1 VDRVASCTGVLLGLA
16 AGDALGLPR
25 EGLSRRRAARLHG
38 PPPLWF
44 RPPGLHALGR
54 GLTSDDTEHACMTAQ
69 SLIASGGGPELF
81 ARSFAWRLRLWLFGA
96 PDGRATIRACVKL
109 CLGFPPGR
117 SGVFSAGN
125 GPAMRAP
132 VLGVYEP
139 HDIERLKALVRA
151 STRLTHT
158 DPRAEEGA
166 LAVALAAAYGSQR
179 GAEGVR
185 RGDEFLAFLRPH
197 VHGDELIGRLRRAEE
212 FLARGASVAEFAD
225 ALGLADGVTG
235 YIVHTVPVA
244 LYAWL
249 RFPEDFRAAVES
261 VVVLGGDTD
270 TTGAIV
276 GGLSGATLGP
286 GAIPREWLD
295 GLREWPR
302 TVAWLRGLGEALA
315 AAKPGA
321 PATPP
326 RLCWPAL
333 ALRNL
338 FFLGVV
344 LLHGFRRLLPPY

>member
-16 AGDALGLPR
+16 AGDAIGLPR
-25 EGLSRRRAARLHG
+25 ERLSRRRADRLQG
-38 PPPLWF
+38 GTPLRHRF
-44 RPPGLHALGR
+44 ICGR

-69 SLIASGGGPELF
+69 SLMASGGEPELF
-81 ARSFAWRLRLWLFGA
+81 ARSLAWRLRFWFLGLPAGLGW
-96 PDGRATIRACVKL
+96 ATLRACGKL
-109 CLGFPPGR
+109 CVGFSPER

-132 VLGVYEP
+132 VLGVYESQ
-139 HDIERLKALVRA
+139 DLDRLKALVRA
-151 STRLTHT
+151 STQLTHT
-158 DPRAEEGA
+158 DPRAEAGA
-166 LAVALAAAYGSQR
+166 LAVALAAAYGTR
-179 GAEGVR
+179 EGPAGVR
-185 RGDEFLAFLRPH
+185 DAERFFAALRPH
-197 VHGDELIGRLRRAEE
+197 LRDDELLGHLRRAEE
-212 FLARGASVAEFAD
+212 FLARGASVAEFVD
-225 ALGLADGVTG
+225 ALGLKDGVTG
-235 YIVHTVPVA
+235 YIHHTVPVA

-249 RFPEDFRAAVES
+249 RLPEDFRAAVES

-321 PATPP
+321 PVRLP
-326 RLCWPAL
+326 RLFWPAL
-333 ALRNL
+333 ELRNL
-338 FFLGVV
+338 LFLGVV

>member
-1 VDRVASCTGVLLGLA
+1 MDRVASCTGVLLGLA
-16 AGDALGLPR
+16 AGDAVGLPR
-25 EGLSRRRAARLHG
+25 EGLSRRRANRLQG
-38 PPPLWF
+38 GAPLRHRF
-44 RPPGLHALGR
+44 ICGR

-69 SLIASGGGPELF
+69 SLIASGGEPELF
-81 ARSFAWRLRLWLFGA
+81 ARSLAWRLRFWLLGL
-96 PDGRATIRACVKL
+96 PGGVGWATLRACAKL
-109 CLGFPPGR
+109 WMGFSPER

-139 HDIERLKALVRA
+139 HDTERLKALVRA

-166 LAVALAAAYGSQR
+166 LAVALAASYATR
-179 GAEGVR
+179 EGADGANHPDR
-185 RGDEFLAFLRPH
+185 FFAFLRSH
-197 VHGDELIGRLRRAEE
+197 LRDDELLGHLRRAEE

-235 YIVHTVPVA
+235 YIFHTVPVA

-261 VVVLGGDTD
+261 VVVFGGDTD

-276 GGLSGATLGP
+276 GELSGATLGP

-295 GLREWPR
+295 GIREWPR
-302 TVAWLRGLGEALA
+302 TVAWLRGLGGALA

-321 PATPP
+321 PVTPP
-326 RLCWPAL
+326 SLCWPAL
-333 ALRNL
+333 ELRNL